1 MITKYGYQVKDIV
14 AFGCSSKYQAQRL
27 GTWILKSEEL
37 DQDVISF
44 KTGLDGL
51 AVLPSQVFAVADEM
65 RQGAQRAGRIASGA
79 TTTVIVL
86 DKDLSSV
93 ISADP
98 TSFTLNCTLPDGSI
112 EKSTISSVSGS
123 SVTISTAFSTAP
135 QSQAVYTITSSSLQH
150 QKFRCIDV
158 KDNNDG
164 TYTINGVE
172 FNDSIYEAADSNSL
186 LDYTDITTFDE
197 RPTEPDNLH
206 HAIIVTN

>member
-1 MITKYGYQVKDIV
+1 MNSYNIKKIV

-98 TSFTLNCTLPDGSI
+98 SSFTLNCTLPDGSI
-112 EKSTISSVSGS
+112 GKSTISSVSGS

-186 LDYTDITTFDE
+186 LDYTDITTFDD
-197 RPTEPDNLH
+197 RPTEPENLQ